1 MLSLS
6 KGFASKLGPKVRGS
20 SDSAKG
26 RAHAREGRRD
36 CRLQGLC
43 TGISHRPGLYASVG
57 VQHSRSKLLSSFTQL
72 PSTTPCC
79 SLPPSGLKWRVCA
92 CVLRYP
98 TNQVRTQGVKCR
110 DFLFSAENG
119 RACTTSPDQAH
130 VRHAGARRCRRG
142 GGQQDAVDST
152 PAHRGLHSRDQ
163 PCFGVCLAAT
173 TRVGRRSARAQP
185 TRRWMQSRSS
195 AR

>member
-1 MLSLS
+1 MTICFCCNIPHIARSCQACCR
-6 KGFASKLGPKVRGS
+6 GRCAFAVEGLCLETRTKVTKVRGS

-43 TGISHRPGLYASVG
+43 TGISHRPGLYVSVG

-98 TNQVRTQGVKCR
+98 THQIRTKGVKCR
-110 DFLFSAENG
+110 DFLI
-119 RACTTSPDQAH
+119 C
-130 VRHAGARRCRRG
+130 
-142 GGQQDAVDST
+142 
-152 PAHRGLHSRDQ
+152 
-163 PCFGVCLAAT
+163 
-173 TRVGRRSARAQP
+173 
-185 TRRWMQSRSS
+185 
-195 AR
+195 